1 LITSQELATL
11 VVKHV
16 VFHDVPNLNKTGGDA
31 APTLAEVETALDA
44 ERKQLLRDKLVTV
57 LGSSKAYPVQ
67 FNPVS
72 SSPVPGEVRKM
83 TKGYDGKV
91 FIQASQKLAQYLFEQ
106 QTRAISP
113 GLLCVIDV
121 AVSGKSA
128 IVFMKLE
135 RERGGRL
142 ELEENEDGK
151 KRFAMSVFDNLVL
164 TEGTRLFK
172 SAMFLRTGAD
182 DDAFRATACDSQ
194 SSVTSSSDLAKFWI
208 RFLGCMFLVE
218 PRVATQQFFDSALR
232 FVNNT
237 VTDPV
242 VKAEIYDS
250 LLTEIKSNKQTFS
263 PKKFMEDYIPDDYQN
278 NFKEHLQVEKIPL
291 TAFEK
296 DTADINTR
304 LRRRAFQTQSGAI
317 ISVPEEAM
325 EKVQIEPDKV
335 IVNDMVIKINK

>member
-16 VFHDVPNLNKTGGDA
+16 VFHDVPNLIKTGGDA
-31 APTLAEVETALDA
+31 TPILAEVETALDA
-44 ERKQLLRDKLVTV
+44 ERKQLLKDKLVTV
-57 LGSSKAYPVQ
+57 LGSSKAYPMQ
-67 FNPVS
+67 FNPAT
-72 SSPVPGEVRKM
+72 SSPVPAEVRKM

-91 FIQASQKLAQYLFEQ
+91 FIPASQKLAQYLFEQ

-128 IVFMKLE
+128 IVLMKLE

-142 ELEENEDGK
+142 QLEETDDGK

-172 SAMFLRTGAD
+172 SAMFLRTGAS
-182 DDAFRATACDSQ
+182 DDAFRLSACDSQ
-194 SSVTSSSDLAKFWI
+194 SSVTSSSDLAKFWV

-218 PRVATQQFFDSALR
+218 PRIATQQFFDSALR

-263 PKKFMEDYIPDDYQN
+263 PKKFIEEYVPDNYQN
-278 NFKEHLQVEKIPL
+278 DFKEHLQEEKIPM
-291 TAFEK
+291 TAFDK
-296 DTADINTR
+296 DTADIQNR
-304 LRRRAFQTQSGAI
+304 LRRRAFQTESGAI
-317 ISVPEEAM
+317 ISVPEDAI
-325 EKVQIEPDKV
+325 EKVEIEPNRV
-335 IVNDMVIKINK
+335 IVNDTVVKINK